1 MAKIALIT
9 GGNGITGSAIIEYLV
24 KNTTASEWSKIIV
37 TSRSPFKTTVHDDRI
52 TFIALDLSNDP
63 NDLIEKMRPVCGG
76 VTHAYFSS
84 YVHKD
89 DFKELNI
96 ANEKLFSNFLDA
108 LIAVAPELENCVL
121 QTGGKHYNVHLG
133 PVPSP
138 AREEDPRKESPIGN
152 FYYVQ
157 EDYLIKRSTGQKW
170 TWNVIRPEA
179 IIGHTP
185 KPNGMNSALTYALY
199 FLVCKELGEEARMPT
214 NQLYWEGYDD
224 LSDSRLIAN
233 LTIWASTSQKAGNQ
247 AFNVT
252 NGDYFTWRYM
262 WPRIAKYMGASATDK
277 QVFTK
282 SRPKEGE
289 TQLDVSLAEWAADKQ
304 EVWDRIC
311 NKHSCPEAKATWE
324 SAIYTVP
331 RSTLGDRRAGRPS
344 RGDTMPPLRSLDNN
358 EEELIVEHILHHIKR
373 GFPPRLADVADIA
386 NSLRQERGLG
396 PVGRNW
402 PSTFVKR
409 QLRLQVKSNR
419 K

>member
-24 KNTTASEWSKIIV
+24 KNTTASEWRKIIV
-37 TSRSPFKTTVHDDRI
+37 TSRSPFKTIVHDDRI

-63 NDLIEKMRPVCGG
+63 NHLIEKMAPVCGG

-89 DFKELNI
+89 DFNELNV

-108 LIAVAPELENCVL
+108 LVAVSPELENCTL

-138 AREEDPRKESPIGN
+138 AREEDPRKETPIGN
-152 FYYVQ
+152 FYYPQ

-170 TWNVIRPEA
+170 TWNVVRPEA
-179 IIGHTP
+179 IIGHTS

-224 LSDSRLIAN
+224 LSDSRLIAD
-233 LTIWASTSQKAGNQ
+233 LTIWASTSQNAGNQ

-262 WPRIAKYMGASATDK
+262 WPRIAKHMGASATDK

-289 TQLDVSLAEWAADKQ
+289 TQLDVSLTKWAADKQ
-304 EVWDRIC
+304 EVWNRIC
-311 NKHSCPEAKATWE
+311 DKQSCPEAK
-324 SAIYTVP
+324 
-331 RSTLGDRRAGRPS
+331 ST
-344 RGDTMPPLRSLDNN
+344 
-358 EEELIVEHILHHIKR
+358 
-373 GFPPRLADVADIA
+373 
-386 NSLRQERGLG
+386 
-396 PVGRNW
+396 
-402 PSTFVKR
+402 
-409 QLRLQVKSNR
+409 
-419 K
+419 